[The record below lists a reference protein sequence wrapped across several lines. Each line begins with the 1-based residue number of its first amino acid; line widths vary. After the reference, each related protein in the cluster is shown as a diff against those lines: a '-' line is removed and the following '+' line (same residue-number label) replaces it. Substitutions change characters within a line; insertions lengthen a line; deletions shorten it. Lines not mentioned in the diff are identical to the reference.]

1 MDVTPFF
8 AIAASTFVLQAS
20 LVFSISLICLLAF
33 SQSCRVLANS
43 GRSRVFPAPADA
55 LAGFSV
61 FLIVGF
67 AFALGA
73 MFKATWVP
81 LEQEQKTKL

>member
-8 AIAASTFVLQAS
+8 AMAASTFVLQAS
-20 LVFSISLICLLAF
+20 LVFSINLICLFAF
-33 SQSCRVLANS
+33 SQSCKVLASS
-43 GRSRVFPAPADA
+43 GRSKTPLAPADA

-67 AFALGA
+67 ARALGA
-73 MFKATWVP
+73 MIVKR
-81 LEQEQKTKL
+81 